1 MIILTDNPV
10 ACAEFGFAEAGRW
23 IETTID
29 DLPDTEHAAWRAV
42 GTSRPIHRADI
53 DDASRATLVIID
65 RASDSQFNAINGAL
79 KRGVELPDA
88 LVCLA
93 LEGEKFRGQR
103 ERPWTALRG
112 NMHLTAHYAVGVA
125 APRVEKGLIMLPSV
139 SVAQTL
145 IDLFGDRVDPKIKW
159 VNDVMIGSRKI
170 SGVLTATQVQGDRVG
185 HIVFG
190 IGLNILRA
198 PEIEPTPFVPAAGSL
213 ADLIPEQAL
222 SQAEIVYQLIQTMD
236 AHLQSLLRDGP
247 GLLFDQYRRRANY
260 IGRFARVWPEGTVNW
275 RTTPPEYAG
284 KVLDLLPDL
293 SLRLDGHDQP
303 VRRGRLAIAP
313 H

>member
-1 MIILTDNPV
+1 MIILTDNPH
-10 ACAEFGFAEAGRW
+10 ACAEFGFTKADQWVDASDDLSGAEQEAWRVAGLGDRVQRAA
-23 IETTID
+23 ID
-29 DLPDTEHAAWRAV
+29 DM
-42 GTSRPIHRADI
+42 
-53 DDASRATLVIID
+53 SRATLIIID
-65 RASDSQFNAINGAL
+65 RAPGSQFNAVNDAL
-79 KRGVELPDA
+79 KRGVDLPGA

-112 NMHLTAHYAVGVA
+112 NMHLTAHYAVDVA

-145 IDLFGDRVDPKIKW
+145 VDLFGDRIDPKIKW
-159 VNDVMIGSRKI
+159 VNDVMIGAQKI
-170 SGVLTATQVQGDRVG
+170 SGVLTSTQVQGDRIS

-213 ADLIPEQAL
+213 ADYIPAREL
-222 SQAEIVYQLIQTMD
+222 SQAEILYHVIQSMD
-236 AHLQSLLRDGP
+236 GHLQTLLRDGP
-247 GLLFDQYRRRANY
+247 GLLFDHYRRRANY
-260 IGRFARVWPEGTVNW
+260 IGRSVRIWPEGTEDW
-275 RTTPPEYAG
+275 RQVPPTHTG
-284 KVLDLLPDL
+284 IVTDLLPDL
-293 SLRLDGHDQP
+293 SLKLDSHAAP